1 MHGNFYFGVDI
12 LFAYFFKALK
22 TQVKP
27 ICIRD
32 SKREDKG
39 TYKLSLAL
47 SISFRKKWENFRREC
62 LAPQK

>member
-1 MHGNFYFGVDI
+1 MHGNFYLGVDI

-39 TYKLSLAL
+39 TYKLSLAF
-47 SISFRKKWENFRREC
+47 SKKWENFRRAC

>member
-1 MHGNFYFGVDI
+1 MHGNFYLGVDI

-39 TYKLSLAL
+39 TYKLSLA
-47 SISFRKKWENFRREC
+47 
-62 LAPQK
+62 